1 MTAGQIYYATTLLVY
16 AGVDVMACIGLNLQF
31 GVSGLVNFGFIIFQ
45 AAGAYTAAVMSMPPA
60 AGTFQQ
66 YVGGWQLPFPLPWL
80 GGALAG
86 GLLAIPIGLIVLRR
100 LRADYQA
107 IALLVISIIANTVI
121 TNARSFLNG
130 AAGLALVPPPLSGV
144 VDTKTVGYQWLYVGL
159 TMLGCAGA
167 FVAAGRIVHSPYGR
181 TLRAMR
187 ERELAAASLG
197 KNLVLL
203 KMAMFVV
210 GGLIAGLSG
219 AVLVGYIGV
228 WAPNTWLYPE
238 TIVLFAA
245 LIVGGRGNNL
255 GALLGALLV
264 PVAFEEATRFIPQF
278 GPPGFIPAMQRV
290 AIGLLIVGFLWFR
303 PSGTLPER
311 RRVFPKAQSG
321 GMRDGDAAEGFR
333 GSPAFDGR
341 PARAASLA
349 PGPSLMPEGP
359 PPAAA
364 SVPRLRAENIARH
377 FEGLR
382 AVDGVS
388 LELYPGRLTG
398 LIGPNGAG
406 KSTLLAVLAGT
417 LPASAGRI
425 VLDGDDVTHLPAF
438 RRAQRGLVRT
448 FQLSSEFS
456 QLTVLENLLVAVPGH
471 PGDTLVGAL
480 RGRRSWWPVEARLVN
495 QARALLDRFGMS
507 AAESQYAGDLSGGQR
522 RLVEI
527 MRALMLRPRVLL
539 LDEPMAGVH
548 PSVVDEI
555 ASVLEGL
562 RDDGLA
568 ILMVEHELSMVDR
581 LCDPVI
587 VMAQGRVIGQGSMT
601 VLRQQREVV
610 EAYIAG

>member
-1 MTAGQIYYATTLLVY
+1 MTAGEIYYATTLLVY

-60 AGTFQQ
+60 TGTFQE
-66 YVGGWQLPFPLPWL
+66 YVGGWVLPFPLPWL
-80 GGALAG
+80 GGAVAA
-86 GLLAIPIGLIVLRR
+86 GLLAIPVGLVVLRR
-100 LRADYQA
+100 LRTDYQA
-107 IALLVISIIANTVI
+107 IALLVISVIANTVI

-130 AAGLALVPPPLSGV
+130 AAGLALVPPPLTGV
-144 VDTKTVGYQWLYVGL
+144 VDTKTIGYQWLYVAL
-159 TMLGCAGA
+159 TVAGCAA
-167 FVAAGRIVHSPYGR
+167 VYVAAERIVNSPYGR

-187 ERELAAASLG
+187 DREVAAGALG

-203 KMAMFVV
+203 KMVMFVV
-210 GGLIAGLSG
+210 GGVIAGLSG
-219 AVLVGYIGV
+219 AILVGYIGV
-228 WAPNTWLYPE
+228 WAPDTWLYPE

-255 GALLGALLV
+255 GAMLGALLV

-290 AIGLLIVGFLWFR
+290 VIGLLIVGFLWFR
-303 PSGTLPER
+303 PAGTLPER
-311 RRVFPKAQSG
+311 RRVFSRAAPG
-321 GMRDGDAAEGFR
+321 ERDGVPALDGFR
-333 GSPAFDGR
+333 DGPVLDGR
-341 PARAASLA
+341 
-349 PGPSLMPEGP
+349 G
-359 PPAAA
+359 PAA
-364 SVPRLRAENIARH
+364 VPSAPVLRAEDVERH

-382 AVDGVS
+382 AVDRVS

-417 LPASAGRI
+417 LPASGGRI
-425 VLDGDDVTHLPAF
+425 LLDGEDVTRLPAF

-456 QLTVLENLLVAVPGH
+456 QLTVLENLLVAAPGN
-471 PGDTLVGAL
+471 PGDSLAGAL
-480 RGRRSWWPVEARLVN
+480 RGKRAWWPEEARLVER
-495 QARALLDRFGMS
+495 ARGLLERFRMS
-507 AAESQYAGDLSGGQR
+507 AAESQYAGDLSGGQK

-548 PSVVDEI
+548 PSVVGEI
-555 ASVLEGL
+555 AAVLERL
-562 RDDGLA
+562 RDDGIA
-568 ILMVEHELSMVDR
+568 ILMVEHELAMVDR

-587 VMAQGRVIGQGSMT
+587 VMAQGRVIGRGSMT
-601 VLRQQREVV
+601 ALRRQREVV